1 MNKYD
6 FGFSSR
12 VRRLRTPPMNSNQ
25 ILKKYQKMYLI
36 KNFCTKLFLQMRS
49 HYAFASS
56 KCTEKCSLYQ
66 NSYKIT
72 VDFGKL
78 LHNKPCFDDFF
89 YILQRMQYIKI
100 NSLQTFIKLVQK
112 NRSLNWRVNK
122 QALIACM
129 FEIPQ
134 HKLHQILSM
143 YLIFFGLLDFDR
155 IRPTTTI

>member
-6 FGFSSR
+6 FEFSSR

-36 KNFCTKLFLQMRS
+36 KNFCSKLFLQMRS
-49 HYAFASS
+49 HYALNALKNAAFTRIAIKLQLTLESC
-56 KCTEKCSLYQ
+56 CTINLVLT
-66 NSYKIT
+66 I
-72 VDFGKL
+72 
-78 LHNKPCFDDFF
+78 FF

-134 HKLHQILSM
+134 HKLHQILS
-143 YLIFFGLLDFDR
+143 I
-155 IRPTTTI
+155 